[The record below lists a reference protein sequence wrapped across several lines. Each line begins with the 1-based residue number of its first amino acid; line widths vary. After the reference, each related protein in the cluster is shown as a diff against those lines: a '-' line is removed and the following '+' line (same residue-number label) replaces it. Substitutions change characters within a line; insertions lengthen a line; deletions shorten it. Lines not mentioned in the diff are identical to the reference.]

1 MAKKVTTKEK
11 KVSKKQETPT
21 QSIEESAMNDLKN
34 LSVLQELQKADEK
47 EKAEKLAKEN
57 ETINEVVEGL
67 EKSIKENEKVT
78 EAPTPQPEVPS
89 EEITESPSETLTDDV
104 TESPSEAPTDDATE
118 APTQAPTA
126 RPEKRRYYQ
135 DMFGWGW
142 RMG

>member
-1 MAKKVTTKEK
+1 M
-11 KVSKKQETPT
+11 
-21 QSIEESAMNDLKN
+21 
-34 LSVLQELQKADEK
+34 
-47 EKAEKLAKEN
+47 
-57 ETINEVVEGL
+57 EGL